1 MFMWTLYKYNWHS
14 LYKFKMW

>member
-1 MFMWTLYKYNWHS
+1 MFIWTLYKYNWHS